1 MPEGNPPAENARAA
15 EEVERSAER
24 ERTEKPAGI
33 PQRRVDRQ
41 RRAASAG
48 LGAAG
53 AASGQRRRVRPDQ
66 HRVDQDQGD
75 GAPYGSAALKPTT
88 PAIPADANMVPRM
101 KRRLPNRIA
110 NSLPHTLAHTPSS
123 PITLATVAGAR
134 AVHAPAALW
143 AAANVRNVT
152 THARRAN
159 ISQVWTQ

>member
-15 EEVERSAER
+15 EEVERRAER

-41 RRAASAG
+41 RRAPSAG

-53 AASGQRRRVRPDQ
+53 AASGQLRRVRPDQ

-75 GAPYGSAALKPTT
+75 GAPVRQRRAE
-88 PAIPADANMVPRM
+88 ADYCRHPGANMVPRM

-152 THARRAN
+152 THARRAD